1 MAHYVMVGEGQY
13 PVAPIRVCPRLPGGP
28 WYRGYRLRIQV
39 PTPLRYAL
47 EADRETPG
55 IMKALYAEESVPV
68 MRDDLVET
76 LVAAG
81 VDNLE
86 LFPAVITDPMTGE
99 EHTNYKAFNVV
110 GLVAAA
116 DLGAS
121 KMMGTTSSTLIDAD
135 FASLVLDESKAH
147 GLLLFRLAENVSA
160 IVVDERVRR
169 EIEGRK
175 IPGILFYA
183 SGEWSG

>member
-1 MAHYVMVGEGQY
+1 
-13 PVAPIRVCPRLPGGP
+13 
-28 WYRGYRLRIQV
+28 
-39 PTPLRYAL
+39 
-47 EADRETPG
+47 
-55 IMKALYAEESVPV
+55 
-68 MRDDLVET
+68 
-76 LVAAG
+76 
-81 VDNLE
+81 
-86 LFPAVITDPMTGE
+86 MTGE

-135 FASLVLDESKAH
+135 FASLALDESKAH

-160 IVVDERVRR
+160 IVVDERVRQ